1 MENAPAINIGGTS
14 PAPGADI
21 DAWNRYENW
30 LCEVYLPFLL
40 LKIPGATGADRYWII
55 KENSLYPSRIT
66 IRHFQ
71 NLKMWE
77 NSHKLSERIAVE
89 EEMATWVK
97 RHVIDYV
104 WATSYILI
112 KSFRSEP
119 SDAPGVK
126 DTKIENAPIMHIESY
141 RLRPED
147 EEKYVKWLNDYGFN
161 VLIPLFVGLPG
172 LKGYDFYKHT
182 GLKGISEVREWE
194 YPIFLF
200 ILYFENVEAFE
211 NYEKSREFT
220 AFQKALR
227 NVFPNGLNLRWYVEY
242 QLVRSWRK

>member
-1 MENAPAINIGGTS
+1 MENAPVINVGGAS

-21 DAWNRYENW
+21 DVWNRYENW
-30 LCEVYLPFLL
+30 LCEVYLPLL
-40 LKIPGATGADRYWII
+40 TSKIPGATGADRYWII
-55 KENSLYPSRIT
+55 KENPLYPSRIT

-71 NLKMWE
+71 NLKMSE
-77 NSHKLSERIAVE
+77 NSNKLPERIAVE

-119 SDAPGVK
+119 SDSPGVG

-172 LKGYDFYKHT
+172 LKGYDCYKHT

-194 YPIFLF
+194 YPPYLSIV
-200 ILYFENVEAFE
+200 YFENVEAFE
-211 NYEKSREFT
+211 NYEKSRELV
-220 AFQKALR
+220 AYQKALR